1 MGGGRGSARGFRA
14 RARARHFSG
23 WFSHGIWGA
32 PPRRLPPA
40 RPLSP
45 ALVGQ
50 LAPPPPRPRRGR
62 GRASR
67 RRAQPRPSDCVSLL
81 SKTRN
86 CLSPHAHE
94 PVRARGGRGGRVR
107 VQIRRGCV
115 QAFGSARCGLLQP
128 TDGARQWLRLSG
140 SPPTPH
146 PPQVSP
152 TLTFGLKSP
161 MTPLART
168 AGNGGVLG
176 ELAQGRVPSLR
187 NVFFWGL
194 TSFPPRSRPLQ
205 PSP

>member
-14 RARARHFSG
+14 RARARVFFSG
-23 WFSHGIWGA
+23 FSRDIWGA
-32 PPRRLPPA
+32 PPRRLPPV

-45 ALVGQ
+45 ASFGQ

-115 QAFGSARCGLLQP
+115 QAFGNARCGLLQP
-128 TDGARQWLRLSG
+128 TDGAPQMVTLISCSLEA
-140 SPPTPH
+140 PPPPPGISH
-146 PPQVSP
+146 HDVWPQVSND
-152 TLTFGLKSP
+152 
-161 MTPLART
+161 A
-168 AGNGGVLG
+168 AG
-176 ELAQGRVPSLR
+176 PHS
-187 NVFFWGL
+187 W
-194 TSFPPRSRPLQ
+194 
-205 PSP
+205 